1 MVMSN
6 DQIER
11 IKKLNLIVDIQPQ
24 FIESDKGF
32 INNRLGRNVDKA
44 FNFSKLYKTGIPL
57 FISSDA
63 PVEDPDWIRDL
74 IRLDKL
80 EYPTVI
86 LCIKLLMPQN
96 LLIILIEAAQFLNR
110 L

>member
-1 MVMSN
+1 MKKNNLHLAVHAIGDGAIEQLLYVFEKVKPRLVHRVIHAMVMSN

-44 FNFSKLYKTGIPL
+44 FNFQIIQTGIPL

-63 PVEDPDWIRDL
+63 PLW
-74 IRLDKL
+74 K
-80 EYPTVI
+80 
-86 LCIKLLMPQN
+86 
-96 LLIILIEAAQFLNR
+96 ILIG
-110 L
+110 